1 MKILLI
7 EDEEHKRAAIAQQ
20 VRECIGEELVIVE
33 CESLRGGL
41 RAIISDEQFDLI
53 LLDMS
58 MPGFD
63 STDKNSAF
71 EEPESFAGKEILAQ
85 MKFREIYIPVI
96 VVTQYKAFAR
106 GTIGLEEL
114 TTICSEEFPGIFEG
128 AIYYSTVVESWKKD
142 LLEAIQRTR
151 KC

>member
-7 EDEEHKRAAIAQQ
+7 EDEELKRNSIARQ
-20 VRECIGEELVIVE
+20 VRACVSGPLELVE

-41 RAIISDEQFDLI
+41 KEIVSGRVFDLV

-63 STDKNSAF
+63 ASDGASAF

-85 MKFREIYIPVI
+85 MKLREISMPVV
-96 VVTQYKAFAR
+96 VVTQYKAFAK
-106 GTIGLEEL
+106 GTIGLREL
-114 TTICSEEFPGIFEG
+114 TDQCAREFPGIFQG
-128 AIYYSTVVESWKKD
+128 AIYYSTSVESWKRE
-142 LLEAIQRTR
+142 LFEIINRI
-151 KC
+151 